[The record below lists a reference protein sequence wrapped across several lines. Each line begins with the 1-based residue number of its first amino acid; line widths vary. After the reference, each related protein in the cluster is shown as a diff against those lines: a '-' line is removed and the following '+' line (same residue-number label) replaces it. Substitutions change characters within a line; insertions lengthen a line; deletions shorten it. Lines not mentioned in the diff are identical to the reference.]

1 MECRAGTTA
10 RQHRRLQDVCLND
23 LRLLLASV
31 LAGLLLPL
39 CFAQLPPW
47 WLPLLLLP
55 IPLALWRHSSVGRY
69 LLLFVAGLCW
79 AWAFHHQALAQR
91 LAAQYDGRVITLEG
105 QIAALPEQTDTGWR
119 FQLGSVQV
127 SDGGEVLPDL
137 RMHWWG
143 GEPVAA
149 GEFWRFET
157 RLRRPRG
164 MSNPGTFDYEAWLY
178 ASGTGGLGSVRSGT
192 RVSVPAMQPWRDSLH
207 ASFTAALE
215 PVPRGGRLLALLLG
229 DKSSLNNAD
238 WEVLQATGTSHL
250 MVISGLH
257 VGILALTVFW
267 LTRRLLSLG
276 RFSWDWPQLWLSAPV
291 ALVAAGLYA
300 WLAGFAVPVQR
311 ALFMCVLVCLTQLVS
326 RRPSALLI
334 WLSVLVLVVVLN
346 PAAPLR
352 AGFWLS
358 FVAVGL
364 LIFGLGGRLAQRGI
378 WARWGRAQW
387 VIYLGLWP
395 WLVLWGMPSSL
406 SAFLVNLVAIP
417 CISLLILPVALF
429 GALLEALFGWPLPLQ
444 WSAIA
449 LDWLFSSL
457 QWVAGFSPLLHFAF
471 PGWLAWLTAVFGT
484 LVLLSP
490 LARLLWLPAALC
502 ILPLLW
508 PAVTR
513 PPVGTVQL
521 TVLDVGQGLAVHLQ
535 TARRDLLYDAGA
547 RLSSGFDLGEAVVA
561 PALQADGVDR
571 LDMLLISHAD
581 NDHAGG
587 ALAITRRLQVARV
600 VSGEPERLPADLMAE
615 PCLGQRWEWDG
626 VQFELIPSGRLVDAA
641 NDRSCVL
648 QIGNGQSGV
657 LLPGDIRRSGE
668 YQMLAKLKSASVL
681 LAPHHGSISSSS
693 YAFIRK
699 VEPQWVVFSSGSH
712 NRYAHPHEKVV
723 ARYRELSA
731 EPVYTAASGA
741 VRFTL
746 DAHAEPQ
753 LTWRWREKARRF
765 WHE

>member
-1 MECRAGTTA
+1 MS
-10 RQHRRLQDVCLND
+10 D
-23 LRLLLASV
+23 LRLLLASL

-39 CFAQLPPW
+39 SFAQLPPW
-47 WLPLLLLP
+47 WLPLLPLP
-55 IPLALWRHSSVGRY
+55 
-69 LLLFVAGLCW
+69 LLLVCWRSCALARYPLLFLVGLCW
-79 AWAFHHQALAQR
+79 ALVFHHQALAQR
-91 LAAQYDGRVITLEG
+91 LAPLYDGEVITLEG
-105 QIAALPEQTDTGWR
+105 RIAALPEQTETGWR
-119 FQLGSVQV
+119 FQLESARV
-127 SDGGEVLPDL
+127 SSSGEVLPHL

-143 GEPVAA
+143 GEQVSA
-149 GEFWRFET
+149 GELWQFSA

-164 MSNPGTFDYEAWLY
+164 MSNPGAFDYEAWLY
-178 ASGTGGLGSVRSGT
+178 ASGTGGLGSVRSGE
-192 RVSVPAMQPWRDSLH
+192 RLSMPATQPWRDSLH
-207 ASFTAALE
+207 ARFTHALD
-215 PVPRGGRLLALLLG
+215 PLPRGQRLLALLLG
-229 DKSSLNNAD
+229 DKGSLNDTD

-267 LTRRLLSLG
+267 LTRHLLRLG
-276 RFSWDWPQLWLSAPV
+276 RWRWAWPQLWLSAPV
-291 ALVAAGLYA
+291 ALIAAGLYA

-311 ALFMCVLVCLTQLVS
+311 ALLMCLLVCLTQLVR

-334 WLSVLVLVVVLN
+334 WLFALVLVVLAN

-364 LIFGLGGRLAQRGI
+364 LIFGLSGRLAQRGV

-406 SAFLVNLVAIP
+406 SAFMVNLVAIP
-417 CISLLILPVALF
+417 CVSLVVLPAALLGALF
-429 GALLEALFGWPLPLQ
+429 EVVFSWSLPLQ
-444 WSAIA
+444 CAAIA
-449 LDWLFSSL
+449 LSWMFSAL
-457 QWVAGFSPLLHFAF
+457 QWVAGYSPLLHFAF
-471 PGWLAWLTAVFGT
+471 PGWLAWLTVVLGT
-484 LVLLSP
+484 LCLLSP

-502 ILPLLW
+502 VLPLLW
-508 PAVTR
+508 PPVSR
-513 PPVGTVQL
+513 PPLGTVQL
-521 TVLDVGQGLAVHLQ
+521 TVLDVGQGLAVHVQ
-535 TARRDLLYDAGA
+535 TAEHDLLYDAGA

-561 PALQADGVDR
+561 PALRAGGVGS

-587 ALAITRRLQVARV
+587 APAVVRGLQVARV
-600 VSGEPERLPADLMAE
+600 VSGEPERLPAHMSAE
-615 PCLGQRWEWDG
+615 LCKAQHWQWDG
-626 VQFELIPSGRLVDAA
+626 VSFALMPGGVPGDKA

-648 QIGNGQSGV
+648 QIGAGHGGA

-668 YQMLAKLKSASVL
+668 YRLLPKLQPASVL

-693 YAFIRK
+693 YAFIRQ
-699 VEPQWVVFSSGSH
+699 VAPQWVVFSAGAN

-723 ARYRELSA
+723 ARYRELLA